1 MEYRNGGIKMLN
13 INNKFE
19 IGQEVYLLQ
28 KKNCKICNGNGH
40 FFYGGYRLECPR
52 CKEEGDGQ
60 YKVMEGKH
68 KITGIRTNTH
78 DGENFSVRYNA
89 GGNKRAENR
98 VFATLEEAELACK
111 ELNDSLKTV

>member
-1 MEYRNGGIKMLN
+1 MLTVD
-13 INNKFE
+13 NKFE

-28 KKNCKICNGNGH
+28 RKNCSICNGKGY
-40 FFYGGYRLECPR
+40 FFHGGYRMECPR

-78 DGENFSVRYNA
+78 DGENFSIRYNA
-89 GGNKRAENR
+89 SGIKRAENR
-98 VFATLEEAELACK
+98 IFATLEEAVAECDK
-111 ELNDSLKTV
+111 LNNLESEEVK